1 MPVEISVADS
11 AVFPCKGDR
20 LAADRDAA
28 AVQIRLEHLSARP
41 RAAPVQRVVSEDHKA
56 PRRAV
61 RFAAEV
67 GKRLCEPQQL
77 RLRERVGRGF
87 SAGDL
92 ALNGVEI
99 DDAQLLSGKIPVA
112 VSGLRAA
119 VDRARVVVGKI
130 LPDQRRAVQIREAS
144 GFGREVFACVVVSGR
159 PELRDAA
166 QSLLEPTV
174 KLPALCLELR
184 RRGRLV
190 PEGEIAQKRRKIQR
204 RHVRQR
210 LDRTAGVHV
219 SCLDV
224 CLPARGF
231 VGRVVCI
238 SDRHKDDARRSLHGL
253 HLLRQREH
261 AVLDVVRDVSVGD
274 LIAARDAAHC
284 RAHLRDL
291 VRFCTACFLADGVGD
306 VLHGGFFVEFFHQ

>member
-1 MPVEISVADS
+1 M
-11 AVFPCKGDR
+11 
-20 LAADRDAA
+20 
-28 AVQIRLEHLSARP
+28 
-41 RAAPVQRVVSEDHKA
+41 
-56 PRRAV
+56 
-61 RFAAEV
+61 
-67 GKRLCEPQQL
+67 
-77 RLRERVGRGF
+77 
-87 SAGDL
+87 
-92 ALNGVEI
+92 
-99 DDAQLLSGKIPVA
+99 
-112 VSGLRAA
+112 
-119 VDRARVVVGKI
+119 
-130 LPDQRRAVQIREAS
+130 
-144 GFGREVFACVVVSGR
+144 VSGR

-174 KLPALCLELR
+174 KLPALRLELC

-190 PEGEIAQKRRKIQR
+190 PEGEIAQKRREIQR

-210 LDRTAGVHV
+210 LDRAAGVHV
-219 SCLDV
+219 SGLDV

-231 VGRVVCI
+231 VGCVVCI

-274 LIAARDAAHC
+274 LIAARDAAHR

>member
-1 MPVEISVADS
+1 MP
-11 AVFPCKGDR
+11 
-20 LAADRDAA
+20 
-28 AVQIRLEHLSARP
+28 
-41 RAAPVQRVVSEDHKA
+41 EDHKA

-61 RFAAEV
+61 RLAAEV
-67 GKRLCEPQQL
+67 GKRLREPQQL
-77 RLRERVGRGF
+77 CLRERVGRGF

-92 ALNGVEI
+92 ALDGVEI

-119 VDRARVVVGKI
+119 VDRARVVIGKI

-144 GFGREVFACVVVSGR
+144 GLGCEVFARVVVSGR

-166 QSLLEPTV
+166 QALLDPAV
-174 KLPALCLELR
+174 KFPALRLELR

-190 PEGEIAQKRRKIQR
+190 PEGEIAQKRREIQR
-204 RHVRQR
+204 DHVRQR
-210 LDRTAGVHV
+210 LDRAAGVHV
-219 SCLDV
+219 SGVDV
-224 CLPARGF
+224 CLPAGGL
-231 VGRVVCI
+231 VGRMVRVG
-238 SDRHKDDARRSLHGL
+238 DGHKDDARRSLHGL

-274 LIAARDAAHC
+274 LIAVRDAAHR
-284 RAHLRDL
+284 RAHLRDP

-306 VLHGGFFVEFFHQ
+306 VLHGGFFVELFHQ

>member
-1 MPVEISVADS
+1 MEIPVADR
-11 AVFPCKGDR
+11 AVFPREGDR

-28 AVQIRLEHLSARP
+28 AVQIRLEHLAARP
-41 RAAPVQRVVSEDHKA
+41 RAAPVQRVVPEDHKA

-61 RFAAEV
+61 RLAAEV
-67 GKRLCEPQQL
+67 GKRLREPQQL
-77 RLRERVGRGF
+77 CLRERVGRGF

-92 ALNGVEI
+92 ALDGVEI

-119 VDRARVVVGKI
+119 VDRARVVIGKI

-144 GFGREVFACVVVSGR
+144 GLGCEVFARVVVSGR

-166 QSLLEPTV
+166 QALLDPAV
-174 KLPALCLELR
+174 KFPALRLELR

-190 PEGEIAQKRRKIQR
+190 PEGEIAQKRREIQR
-204 RHVRQR
+204 DHVRQR
-210 LDRTAGVHV
+210 LDRAAGVHV
-219 SCLDV
+219 SGVDV
-224 CLPARGF
+224 CLPAGGL
-231 VGRVVCI
+231 VGRMVRVG
-238 SDRHKDDARRSLHGL
+238 DGHKDDARRSLHGL
-253 HLLRQREH
+253 HLLCQREH

-274 LIAARDAAHC
+274 LIAVRDAAHR
-284 RAHLRDL
+284 RAHLRDP

-306 VLHGGFFVEFFHQ
+306 VLHGGFFVELFHQ